1 MPFYRLNKE
10 YNQQGIYM
18 TSTGPRSRGGARGKH
33 SAESQ
38 MAQKKSET
46 QTAKSY
52 TLLEEGEQVGYSFLI
67 QPVKTSF
74 KKFSDEI
81 KKIIGGGSTEATKPA
96 APVDESAKEAAEKAE
111 KNRLE
116 NQVNDLGVKLDEF
129 QAKLISAESIKT
141 GAYICLPLPMQIPRD
156 QLSVNYSVEDLGAAI
171 AGYTLGSEAADR
183 IANGG
188 SLSGV
193 AATGATYALRSVL
206 QQILPKGVGT
216 AFFGDIPNPFSANIF
231 ENVEPRSFTFTW
243 MLQPK
248 SQVESDKMREIINL
262 LRYYALPQPRGLLLD
277 LPHEFNIAFLGTEY
291 LYAFSRC
298 VISNIEV
305 NHAPNGFN
313 VFFQNG
319 APETV
324 ELSITFK
331 EIFPLNKEVIMSF
344 GKPSMTPT
352 QIGLL
357 ESPQDASQSDAAAE
371 TPVAADNAATE
382 AQINQQVADWKAK
395 EIQRNKL
402 IREREEAESYAPY
415 KNRLPKINE
424 QIAKLEVDMTAI
436 KTEVDVLQAKINYKD
451 RTGKTLKPLPP
462 RP

>member
-18 TSTGPRSRGGARGKH
+18 TSTKTEQDIAK
-33 SAESQ
+33 
-38 MAQKKSET
+38 KKSET

-52 TLLEEGEQVGYSFLI
+52 TFLEEGERVGYSFLI

-74 KKFSDEI
+74 QKFGSSIREL
-81 KKIIGGGSTEATKPA
+81 IGGGSTEAPKDGATNDA
-96 APVDESAKEAAEKAE
+96 AAKEKAEKAE
-111 KNRLE
+111 QARLE
-116 NQVNDLGVKLDEF
+116 NQVNKLGVKLNEF

-141 GAYICLPLPMQIPRD
+141 SAYICLPLPVQIPRD
-156 QLSVNYSVEDLGAAI
+156 QLSVNYSVEDLGGAI

-183 IANGG
+183 MGNGG
-188 SLSGV
+188 SLSGL
-193 AATGATYALRSVL
+193 AEAGGSYALRSVL
-206 QQILPKGVGT
+206 QQVLPKGVGT

-248 SQVESDKMREIINL
+248 SQVESEKLREIINL
-262 LRYYALPQPRGLLLD
+262 LRYYALPQPKDLLLD

-291 LYAFSRC
+291 LYAFSRS

-331 EIFPLNKEVIMSF
+331 EIFPLNKEVILNF

-352 QIGLL
+352 QTGMF
-357 ESPQDASQSDAAAE
+357 ESPQDASPQDASQSDKAVETSVSAEQAGIAKQISQQAA
-371 TPVAADNAATE
+371 V
-382 AQINQQVADWKAK
+382 WKAK
-395 EIQRNKL
+395 DIQRNKL
-402 IREREEAESYAPY
+402 VKEREEAESYAPFR
-415 KNRLPKINE
+415 NRLPEINSKIT
-424 QIAKLEVDMTAI
+424 ALEVDMNLI
-436 KTEVDVLQAKINYKD
+436 KTEVDVLIPKANKQIP
-451 RTGKTLKPLPP
+451 PLPL